1 MIYARKL
8 SNSMIDHTSRP
19 FALTGY
25 ELRMEREKQFELN
38 KTVIDIKLNF
48 EEKAVEGKVELNIK
62 MNSLPQDSL
71 EIDAEDM
78 EIYNVSVK
86 GVPVKFDTYP
96 KKIIIYGEFRAFG
109 EYILTITYKSF
120 PKKGGYFVNDDGGM
134 QFWTQGE
141 DTDNH
146 AWFPCFDYPNMRS
159 AYEIR
164 VTVPRDYTVISNG
177 SLRERVDGDF
187 STFVFV
193 EDFRFPSYLVSVVA
207 GKFQELKQEWEGI
220 PIRSHFLP
228 KYSGLAER
236 SFRNSADMM
245 EFISQK
251 TGIKY
256 PYSKYDQTCVSD
268 FVFGGMENLSA
279 TTLTDRTIHDEIAH
293 LDYQSE
299 SLICHEMAHQWFGD
313 YVTCK
318 DWSQAW
324 LNEGFATFIA
334 LIYMEKFKGKEEF
347 LVDVENTREIYLKE
361 YGERYERPVVERM
374 YKDPAELFDRH
385 LYQKASL
392 FIRYL
397 NYYLGDKVFWAGV
410 KDYLENNKMS
420 GVSTEDFRKS
430 LSRVSGF
437 SFEEVFQQ
445 FVDQPGH
452 PSFSVRETSSKGK
465 VIVKIR
471 QKGRLFTL
479 RLPIRIYREGKTEE
493 MEIKVNEEVTEI
505 ELEKKDF
512 RGFSLD
518 PESLVLKTTETER
531 PKEEARYILLNGTT
545 VIERA
550 AAAAELSKYGI
561 SEIPFLEEAF
571 EQEKFWYVKG
581 KIADSVSK
589 IGSDRAVTALL
600 KMLDE
605 GDYRARSEV
614 VKAASNIRDEKLFS
628 KLSEM
633 FGNEKGYRIRA
644 NILQSAQKTGR
655 EKSTELLLKGLEIE
669 SYDDWIR
676 IAALNSLGEIGDL
689 SLLPVIKKY
698 GGKGYGWRVRAEA
711 VNAISKFYWK
721 DRTIAVFLLD
731 ALKDPFFAVRNATVE
746 GIKHTEDAELI
757 SKLANYLEGETD
769 GRVRRTIREAL
780 EFKAQPLPQEF
791 ESIKEEVDKLRER
804 VAKLETKI
812 KIKR

>member
-1 MIYARKL
+1 
-8 SNSMIDHTSRP
+8 MIDHTSRP

-25 ELRMEREKQFELN
+25 ELRLEREKQFDLK

-62 MNSLPQDSL
+62 MNSLPQDKL

-86 GVPVKFDTYP
+86 GVPAKFETYP
-96 KKIIIYGEFRAFG
+96 KKIVVYGEFRAFG

-120 PKKGGYFVNDDGGM
+120 PRKGGYFVNDEGGM

-146 AWFPCFDYPNMRS
+146 AWFPCFDYPNTRS

-164 VTVPRDYTVISNG
+164 VTVPKDYTVISNG
-177 SLRERVDGDF
+177 NLRERVDGDF

-193 EDFRFPSYLVSVVA
+193 EDFKFPSYLVSVIA
-207 GKFQELKQEWEGI
+207 GKFEELKQEWEGI
-220 PIRSHFLP
+220 PIRSYYLP
-228 KYSGLAER
+228 KYSELAER
-236 SFRNSADMM
+236 SFKNSADIM
-245 EFISQK
+245 EFISKK

-313 YVTCK
+313 YVTCR

-347 LVDVENTREIYLKE
+347 LVDVESTREIYLRE
-361 YGERYERPVVERM
+361 YVERYERPVVERM

-420 GVSTEDFRKS
+420 SVSTEDFRRS

-437 SFEEVFQQ
+437 SLEEVFQQ
-445 FVDQPGH
+445 FIEQPGH
-452 PSFSVRETSSKGK
+452 PSFIVKETSSREK
-465 VIVKIR
+465 VIVRII
-471 QKGRLFTL
+471 QKGRPFVL
-479 RLPIRIYREGKTEE
+479 RLPMRIYREDKTEGI
-493 MEIKVNEEVTEI
+493 EIKVEGEITEI
-505 ELEKKDF
+505 ELEKKNF
-512 RGFSLD
+512 RGVSLD
-518 PESLVLKTTETER
+518 PESLVLKTVETER

-545 VIERA
+545 AIERA
-550 AAAAELSKYGI
+550 AAAEELSKFGI

-589 IGSDRAVTALL
+589 IGSDRAVVALL
-600 KMLDE
+600 RMLDE
-605 GDYRARSEV
+605 VDYKARSEV

-628 KLSEM
+628 KLCEM
-633 FGNEKGYRIRA
+633 FGNEEGYGIRA
-644 NILQSAQKTGR
+644 NILRSAQKTGR

-676 IAALNSLGEIGDL
+676 IAALNSLGERGDL

-698 GGKGYGWRVRAEA
+698 GGMNYGWRVRAEA
-711 VNAISKFYWK
+711 VNAVSKFYWK
-721 DRTIAVFLLD
+721 DRSVAVFLLD
-731 ALKDPFFAVRNATVE
+731 SLKDPFFAVRNAAAD
-746 GIKHTEDAELI
+746 GIKSTGDADLI
-757 SKLANYLEGETD
+757 SKLAKHLEEETD

-780 EFKAQPLPQEF
+780 EFKGQSLPQEF
-791 ESIKEEVDKLRER
+791 KSVREEVDKLRER
-804 VAKLETKI
+804 VGNLEAKINLK
-812 KIKR
+812 K